1 MMIYRVCVWLMDVVH
16 AHYVYEGARRPW
28 ASVAC
33 RTRARAV
40 SCRVVRVVRAF
51 GIDDDG
57 VDGHRRA
64 RARAEDDEDEDEDEV
79 FIVDCTGVDCIIIF
93 SDCARTST
101 TTGCDARCASRCA

>member
-1 MMIYRVCVWLMDVVH
+1 MGVGRVPH
-16 AHYVYEGARRPW
+16 
-28 ASVAC
+28 
-33 RTRARAV
+33 TRARRVV
-40 SCRVVRVVRAF
+40 SCASCRAF

-64 RARAEDDEDEDEDEV
+64 RARAEDDEDDDEDEV